1 MTKHSAKPQRFN
13 EAFERFWALGY
24 RNIIPGAPA
33 DGGITSAGK
42 RPGVLDAG
50 HWSGRAAK
58 DFAATQETIGAWAEV
73 GASLG
78 LSCNGSGMLGLDV
91 DSLAVEWSNRI
102 VGLAREIVGPAPRRI
117 GRAPKVLLPYR
128 CDPATRYRQL

>member
-24 RNIIPGAPA
+24 RNIIPVVPA
-33 DGGITSAGK
+33 DGRITNAGK
-42 RPGVLDAG
+42 PPGPLDAG
-50 HWSGRAAK
+50 HWGGRAAK
-58 DFAATQETIGAWAEV
+58 EFHSLATQETIGAWAEM

-91 DSLAVEWSNRI
+91 DSLAVEWSDRI

-128 CDPATRYRQL
+128 CDPAARY